1 MYKLFWYILVFIIFL
16 MFLFFIIYNILIY
29 IYLRLEGT
37 ISYKYLSEQYIQFVS
52 PNNKYMNYGLWK
64 DNYNLLE
71 ANQNLIHFLLEKS
84 NLIDKKN
91 KNILD
96 IGCGYGEQDLEWS
109 KKLDET
115 CQITA
120 VDISNEQIYNSII
133 RANKENIKNINYEI
147 FDALLIQEKYKNKK
161 FDVIFSVES
170 AFHYSDRN
178 KFFENVNNL
187 LEDDGKFLITDI
199 MLKNDYNN
207 NFINNFFIKIYSD
220 CLHIPTQNLIKVD
233 DWDKQLEKYCTITE
247 TIDLTEQVYYKYYE
261 YFMITYSDKKK
272 LPNIIKSL
280 LLYIMSCQPFSY
292 RFAICSK
299 KI

>member
-1 MYKLFWYILVFIIFL
+1 
-16 MFLFFIIYNILIY
+16 
-29 IYLRLEGT
+29 
-37 ISYKYLSEQYIQFVS
+37 
-52 PNNKYMNYGLWK
+52 MNYGLWK

-84 NLIDKKN
+84 DLINKKN

-96 IGCGYGEQDLEWS
+96 VGCGYGEQDIEWS
-109 KKLDET
+109 KKLHET

-120 VDISNEQIYNSII
+120 IDISTEQIYNSII

-199 MLKNDYNN
+199 MLKNNN
-207 NFINNFFIKIYSD
+207 HFCNNLFVKIFSD
-220 CLHIPTQNLIKVD
+220 CLHIPNKNLIKVD
-233 DWDKQLEKYCTITE
+233 DWDKQLQNYCNIIE
-247 TIDLTEQVYYKYYE
+247 TIDLTEQVYNKYYE
-261 YFMITYSDKKK
+261 YFIITYSNKKK

-280 LLYIMSCQPFSY
+280 LLYFMSYQPFSY

-299 KI
+299 KN